1 MVQCLAQYTY
11 YLARR
16 RMESNLE
23 PSKSKDG
30 CFMRDSEYIYQHRL
44 MPQQCHSEP
53 RHVSYRRHV
62 SYA

>member
-30 CFMRDSEYIYQHRL
+30 CFTERQRVHLPAPARATAVLLRAAACVLQEACFL
-44 MPQQCHSEP
+44 
-53 RHVSYRRHV
+53 
-62 SYA
+62 